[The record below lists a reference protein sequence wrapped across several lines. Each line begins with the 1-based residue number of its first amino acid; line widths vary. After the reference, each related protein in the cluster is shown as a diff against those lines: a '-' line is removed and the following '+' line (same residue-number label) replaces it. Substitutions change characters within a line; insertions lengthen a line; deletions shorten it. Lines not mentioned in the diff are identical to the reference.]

1 MARHNEVTLYGQV
14 IQPPRLLYNTNDPG
28 VPGRKLV
35 RTIGSLAV
43 LRGIR
48 DFGAVDKR
56 IRLDIPIVLSQ
67 NEKIMK
73 LMKQWEQGDIVQI
86 RGTLATVNVMKTL
99 KCPECG
105 QVEQI
110 PGTLCF
116 INPIFMQTE
125 YKTLS
130 PEEGNREMRRCS
142 EISNRITVI
151 GKVCTEPEM
160 FITDKGQKITNY
172 QLDIARKYRIK
183 EDDDTNRHDF
193 PFVKSYGFV
202 ADNDKRAIRKDG
214 MVFVDGMIQT
224 REYIRKH
231 ICPSCEHEFDYRET
245 ATEIIPY
252 STEYL
257 MGCKTM
263 EEIEEEKKQEAIAA
277 GREARANIFGEDS
290 LSPENEYDNG
300 GDEE

>member
-1 MARHNEVTLYGQV
+1 MARHNEVTLFGQV
-14 IQPPRLLYNTNDPG
+14 IQPPRLLYNDSNPNNRS
-28 VPGRKLV
+28 RKLV

-73 LMKQWEQGDIVQI
+73 MMKQWEQGDIVQI
-86 RGTLATVNVMKTL
+86 RGTLATVNVMKALT
-99 KCPECG
+99 CPGCH
-105 QVEQI
+105 QVESIQ
-110 PGTLCF
+110 GMLCF

-125 YKTLS
+125 DKGLT
-130 PEEGNREMRRCS
+130 PEEGNKEMRRCS

-151 GKVCTEPEM
+151 GKACTEPEL

-172 QLDIARKYRIK
+172 QLKIQRKYRIK
-183 EDDDTNRHDF
+183 EDDDTNRYDF

-202 ADNDKRAIRKDG
+202 AENDKRAICEDG
-214 MVFVDGMIQT
+214 LVFIDGAIQT
-224 REYIRKH
+224 REYVRRH
-231 ICPSCEHEFDYRET
+231 ICPECGIEYDYRET
-245 ATEIIPY
+245 TTEIIPY

-257 MGCKTM
+257 TGCKTM
-263 EEIEEEKKQEAIAA
+263 EEIEEEKRLEALAA
-277 GREARANIFGEDS
+277 GEQARKDLFGDDFQGQEMD
-290 LSPENEYDNG
+290 LK
-300 GDEE
+300 